1 MATAQLIFANMIYSL
16 HSMSKNVNI
25 DHYFIYSASYM
36 YTKYLYIKIIIII
49 KMIIL
54 VGIYF

>member
-16 HSMSKNVNI
+16 HSMSKNVHI
-25 DHYFIYSASYM
+25 DHYFIYSASYT
-36 YTKYLYIKIIIII
+36 YTKYLYIKIIII

>member
-16 HSMSKNVNI
+16 HSMSKNVHI
-25 DHYFIYSASYM
+25 DHYFIYSASYT
-36 YTKYLYIKIIIII
+36 YTKYLYIKTIII